1 MHVIARTAMPAARMP
16 LHAGA
21 DPDGRGAR
29 RGQPLAERLD
39 ALDGQSRDLG
49 DAGRRIRLDA
59 LAEGV
64 PAERVRL
71 DELAVLGAPGD
82 HDVQQSE
89 RQRRIGARP
98 RRQMLVGRSAL
109 RVRTGSI
116 TTTCGRPCARA
127 ASTNFQM

>member
-1 MHVIARTAMPAARMP
+1 MP

-29 RGQPLAERLD
+29 RGQPLAEGLD
-39 ALDGQSRDLG
+39 ALDGQPRDLG
-49 DAGRRIRLDA
+49 DAGRGIVLDA

-71 DELAVLGAPGD
+71 DELAVLGAPRD
-82 HDVQQSE
+82 HHVQQSE

-98 RRQMLVGRSAL
+98 RRQMLVGLVGAARAD
-109 RVRTGSI
+109 RIDDDDVRRPCG
-116 TTTCGRPCARA
+116 GRPPRTSRCDGA
-127 ASTNFQM
+127 